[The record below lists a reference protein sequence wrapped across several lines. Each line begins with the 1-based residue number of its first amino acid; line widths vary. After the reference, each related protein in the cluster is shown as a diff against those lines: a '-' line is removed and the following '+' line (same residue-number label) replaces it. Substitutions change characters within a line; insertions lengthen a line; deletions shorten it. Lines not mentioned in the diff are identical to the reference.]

1 MTRLKL
7 LQNQLKAALICFT
20 FFCSSAFA
28 DAPMSTHKTI
38 GITQIVD
45 HPSLNAIREGILDG
59 LAKEGFVQGKDLTVI
74 FETAQGNP
82 TTATQIAQHFA
93 GLSLDAVVPITTPS
107 AQAIVQKIKETP
119 IIFAAISDPL
129 NAKVVTS
136 LDHPGGNVT
145 GVADIPPIEE
155 QLEFIENCIPNLKT
169 LGVVYNPGEVNNVS
183 FLEKLTS
190 VAKKKNIKVV
200 TAAASKS
207 ADVQAAANSLV
218 EKVDAIFIGNDNTV
232 VSGLEALVKTCLNA
246 HKPLF
251 VSDPESVDRGALAA
265 YAYDQREIGRQVGKM
280 VAQVLKGK
288 NPGDMPVQRAEGL
301 KLSLNPHTAEQ
312 LKITCALAA
321 HPNKDE

>member
-7 LQNQLKAALICFT
+7 LQNQLKTALICFT
-20 FFCSSAFA
+20 LFCSSAYA
-28 DAPMSTHKTI
+28 DTTANDHKTI

-45 HPSLNAIREGILDG
+45 HPSLNAIREGILEK
-59 LAKEGFVQGKDLTVI
+59 LVKEGFVEGENLTVI

-82 TTATQIAQHFA
+82 ATAAQIAHHFA
-93 GLSLDAVVPITTPS
+93 SLSLDVVIPITTPS
-107 AQAIVQKIKETP
+107 AQAIVQQIKETP
-119 IIFAAISDPL
+119 IVFAAISDPL
-129 NAKVVTS
+129 SAKVVTS
-136 LDHPGGNVT
+136 LEHPGRNVT
-145 GVADIPPIEE
+145 GVADVPPIEE

-190 VAKKKNIKVV
+190 IAKKKNIKVV

-207 ADVQAAANSLV
+207 ADVQMAANSLI

-265 YAYDQREIGRQVGKM
+265 YAYDQREIGHQVGKM

-288 NPGDMPVQRAEGL
+288 NPGDMPIQKAEGL
-301 KLSLNPHTAEQ
+301 KMSLNPHTSEK

>member
-7 LQNQLKAALICFT
+7 LQNQFKSALICFT
-20 FFCSSAFA
+20 LFCSSVYA
-28 DAPMSTHKTI
+28 DKVVDTHKTI

-45 HPSLNAIREGILDG
+45 HPSLNAIREGILET

-82 TTATQIAQHFA
+82 ATAAQIAQHFA
-93 GLSLDAVVPITTPS
+93 GLPLDVVVPITTPS
-107 AQAIVQKIKETP
+107 AQAIVQQIKETP
-119 IIFAAISDPL
+119 IVFAAISDPL
-129 NAKVVTS
+129 SAKVVTS
-136 LDHPGGNVT
+136 LDHPGGNIT
-145 GVADIPPIEE
+145 GVADVPPIRE

-183 FLEKLTS
+183 FLEKLT
-190 VAKKKNIKVV
+190 VLAKKKNIKIV

-207 ADVQAAANSLV
+207 ADVQAAANSLI

-232 VSGLEALVKTCLNA
+232 VSGLEALVKTSLNA

-251 VSDPESVDRGALAA
+251 VSDPQSVDRGALAA
-265 YAYDQREIGRQVGKM
+265 YAYDQREIGHQVGKM

-301 KLSLNPHTAEQ
+301 KMFLNPHTAEK